1 MLIFQGLFIALAI
14 MTVYAVIENELTMR
28 KKNRPMATRTRRK

>member
-1 MLIFQGLFIALAI
+1 MIIFQGLFIALAI

-28 KKNRPMATRTRRK
+28 KKDRPMATKKRR